1 MSTPADP
8 TGLADVA
15 AAFDCEWSS
24 TLPDSWLDRSLV
36 EGLSVD
42 YLRGFPFLPIRKDGE
57 LLVAVTDP
65 AIVAK
70 VPELAMLMGDDVEP
84 LVAPE
89 EEVRRAIDRC
99 LSSSGSA
106 GESLPETESRS
117 DMRQPDE
124 DREDLLRHSA
134 EAPVAAK
141 VSRMLIDG
149 LEQNASD
156 IHLEPIGKRLQIRYR
171 IDGVLVPQSEFPA
184 GMEDAAVSRIK
195 IMAGLDIAE
204 RRLPQDGSAKVRVGS
219 REVDIR
225 VSSLP
230 VADGERMVLRLLGRD
245 ITRFQ
250 LSDLGMP
257 GPVLQG
263 FRTHLQSPYG
273 VVWVTGPT
281 GSGKT
286 TTLYA
291 ALQEMD
297 TVRSNVLTIE
307 DPVEYQL
314 PGIGQMGVR
323 PRIGLTFAAGLRSI
337 LRQDPDVI
345 LVGETRDE
353 ETAEIVMRAS
363 MTGHLVLSTLH
374 ANDAVSA
381 SVRVCDM
388 GVEPFLVAE
397 ATRGALAQRLVRT
410 LCPSCAEPHVDSGE
424 RPFRLKDHDASTWK
438 QAGDG
443 PDCREGY
450 SGRTGVYEWLT
461 VDAAVRESIRTRAP
475 VETVRALAL
484 EQGFVDLWGAAAEL
498 LDQGVTSLAEVR
510 SVLGEGE

>member
-1 MSTPADP
+1 MSKA
-8 TGLADVA
+8 
-15 AAFDCEWSS
+15 
-24 TLPDSWLDRSLV
+24 
-36 EGLSVD
+36 
-42 YLRGFPFLPIRKDGE
+42 
-57 LLVAVTDP
+57 LL
-65 AIVAK
+65 
-70 VPELAMLMGDDVEP
+70 
-84 LVAPE
+84 
-89 EEVRRAIDRC
+89 
-99 LSSSGSA
+99 
-106 GESLPETESRS
+106 
-117 DMRQPDE
+117 
-124 DREDLLRHSA
+124 
-134 EAPVAAK
+134 
-141 VSRMLIDG
+141 
-149 LEQNASD
+149 
-156 IHLEPIGKRLQIRYR
+156 
-171 IDGVLVPQSEFPA
+171 
-184 GMEDAAVSRIK
+184 SRIK
-195 IMAGLDIAE
+195 IMSGLDIAE

-245 ITRFQ
+245 VARFQ
-250 LSDLGMP
+250 LSELGMP
-257 GPVLQG
+257 DSVLKG

-297 TVRSNVLTIE
+297 TVRRNVLTIE

-410 LCPSCAEPHVDSGE
+410 LCPACARVHCEQAG
-424 RPFRLKDHDASTWK
+424 RPVPLKDHASTTWK
-438 QAGDG
+438 EAVGCSE
-443 PDCREGY
+443 CRERY
-450 SGRTGVYEWLT
+450 LGRTGIYEWLT
-461 VDAAVRESIRTRAP
+461 VDAAVRESIRTHAP
-475 VETVRALAL
+475 VETVRARALAS
-484 EQGFVDLWGAAAEL
+484 GFVDLWAAAAGL

-510 SVLGEGE
+510 AVLGEGE

>member
-1 MSTPADP
+1 MSSLTDP
-8 TGLADVA
+8 GGLAALA
-15 AAFDCEWSS
+15 AEYDCEW
-24 TLPDSWLDRSLV
+24 TRDLPDAWLDRSLV

-42 YLRGFPFLPIRKDGE
+42 YLRGIPFLPVRREGE
-57 LLVAVTDP
+57 VLVACADP
-65 AIVAK
+65 GIGAR
-70 VPELAMLMGDDVEP
+70 VPELSVWLKGEVEP
-84 LVAPE
+84 LLAAE
-89 EEVRRAIDRC
+89 DLVREAIDRC
-99 LSSSGSA
+99 LSASGS
-106 GESLPETESRS
+106 GTEPVAAEAPRS
-117 DMRQPDE
+117 APDE
-124 DREDLLRHSA
+124 EREDLLRHSN
-134 EAPVAAK
+134 EAPVTAQ
-141 VSRMLIDG
+141 VSRMLLEG
-149 LEQNASD
+149 LEQGASD
-156 IHLEPIGKRLQIRYR
+156 IHLEPRGKRLQVRFR
-171 IDGVLVPQSEFPA
+171 LDGVLVPRSDLPE

-204 RRLPQDGSAKVRVGS
+204 RRLPQDGSAKVRVGN

-225 VSSLP
+225 VSTLP
-230 VADGERMVLRLLGRD
+230 VADGERLVMRLLGHES
-245 ITRFQ
+245 TRFT
-250 LSDLGMP
+250 LTELGMP
-257 GPVLQG
+257 DQVLSG
-263 FRTHLQSPYG
+263 FRRLLQAPYG

-297 TVRSNVLTIE
+297 TVRRNILTIE

-397 ATRGALAQRLVRT
+397 ATRGAMAQRLIRK
-410 LCPSCAEPHVDSGE
+410 LCPHCAVSQSVEDLPEP
-424 RPFRLKDHDASTWK
+424 LKG
-438 QAGDG
+438 GDTRNWRKAKG
-443 PDCREGY
+443 CDQCREGY
-450 SGRTGVYEWLT
+450 AGRFGLYELLH
-461 VDAAVRESIRTRAP
+461 VDAPVREAIRTHAAVEEVRSRA
-475 VETVRALAL
+475 EAAGFEDLWRAALAK
-484 EQGFVDLWGAAAEL
+484 
-498 LDQGVTSLAEVR
+498 LDAGVTSLSEVR
-510 SVLGEGE
+510 TVLGEGA

>member
-1 MSTPADP
+1 MSASSDP
-8 TGLADVA
+8 SSLTALAARFECD
-15 AAFDCEWSS
+15 WSPE
-24 TLPDSWLDRSLV
+24 LPDTWLDRSLV
-36 EGLSVD
+36 ENLSVD
-42 YLRGFPFLPIRKDGE
+42 YLRSFPVLPIRRDGE
-57 LLVAVTDP
+57 VLLATTDP
-65 AIVAK
+65 AIGVK
-70 VPELAMLMGDDVEP
+70 VPELPVLLGGEVEP
-84 LVAPE
+84 LLIPE
-89 EEVRRAIDRC
+89 EVIRTAIDRC
-99 LSSSGSA
+99 LSTSTPQGKA
-106 GESLPETESRS
+106 QDAVAPE
-117 DMRQPDE
+117 PAPAADE
-124 DREDLLRHSA
+124 DREDLLRHSS
-134 EAPVAAK
+134 ESPVASR
-141 VSRMLIDG
+141 VSRYLLEG
-149 LEQNASD
+149 LELAASD
-156 IHLEPIGKRLQIRYR
+156 IHLEPVGKQVQVRFR
-171 IDGVLVPQSEFPA
+171 IDGVLVPHSSIPA
-184 GMEDAAVSRIK
+184 GMEDAVISRIK

-230 VADGERMVLRLLGRD
+230 VSDGERLVLRLLGRES
-245 ITRFQ
+245 TQFT
-250 LSDLGMP
+250 LSELGMP
-257 GPVLQG
+257 DPVLHG
-263 FRTHLQSPYG
+263 FRQLLQSPYG

-297 TVRSNVLTIE
+297 TVRRNVLTIE

-397 ATRGALAQRLVRT
+397 ATRGAMAQRLVRK
-410 LCPSCAEPHVDSGE
+410 LCPHCSRPQEPVDLPGPYRDQTVS
-424 RPFRLKDHDASTWK
+424 DWK
-438 QAGDG
+438 MAVGCEH
-443 PDCREGY
+443 CREGY
-450 SGRTGVYEWLT
+450 SGRTGIYELLP
-461 VDAAVRESIRTRAP
+461 VDGAIRDAIRNHAAVEAVREQARETGFQDLWQAALGRLRTG
-475 VETVRALAL
+475 ETSLTEVRA
-484 EQGFVDLWGAAAEL
+484 
-498 LDQGVTSLAEVR
+498 
-510 SVLGEGE
+510 VLGEGE